1 MKFMKE
7 TADRKFNKSAAILNK
22 RKYRE
27 MIFYFA
33 LLVTPKQRELRRKI
47 LAQIEHVVHRAKN
60 LLALLKALARYRTKI
75 KRKYRKARRG
85 KFCFAN
91 ETGLSFALVKRSKI
105 QRCIAMQDAA
115 LSELGKVP
123 GS

>member
-1 MKFMKE
+1 
-7 TADRKFNKSAAILNK
+7 
-22 RKYRE
+22 

-47 LAQIEHVVHRAKN
+47 LAQIEHVVHRAKI
-60 LLALLKALARYRTKI
+60 LLALSKALARYRTKI

-85 KFCFAN
+85 EFCFAN
-91 ETGLSFALVKRSKI
+91 EAGLSFALVKRSKI
-105 QRCIAMQDAA
+105 QRCIAMRDRRA
-115 LSELGKVP
+115 LSELGKTP